1 MILIHARAV
10 YAPLRF
16 FECDLDKSRD
26 FTGFPPLVAL
36 TTEYRIILSHFINA
50 RLPVLD
56 LMYASRSFTLLKK
69 RAVFLFLFSTSHPS
83 AWKL

>member
-1 MILIHARAV
+1 MGLSPV
-10 YAPLRF
+10 V
-16 FECDLDKSRD
+16 E
-26 FTGFPPLVAL
+26 L
-36 TTEYRIILSHFINA
+36 TTEYRLSLSHRLNL

-69 RAVFLFLFSTSHPS
+69 RAVLVFLFITSHLS

>member
-1 MILIHARAV
+1 MH
-10 YAPLRF
+10 
-16 FECDLDKSRD
+16 D
-26 FTGFPPLVAL
+26 FMGFSPRVAL
-36 TTEYRIILSHFINA
+36 TTEYRLTLSHLLNL

-69 RAVFLFLFSTSHPS
+69 RAVLGLFMTSHLS

>member
-1 MILIHARAV
+1 MNHDARDRMV
-10 YAPLRF
+10 FL
-16 FECDLDKSRD
+16 
-26 FTGFPPLVAL
+26 PLVAL
-36 TTEYRIILSHFINA
+36 TTEYRLILSHRLNA

-69 RAVFLFLFSTSHPS
+69 MAVLGLFSTSHPS